1 MNSKIMVRSIN
12 LHKYYPMGKTQLHV
26 LKGIDLEVYE
36 GEIVAI
42 IGPSGVG
49 KSTLLH
55 ILGILDRPTQG
66 ELQIDSEN
74 IYKFSDDRLAELR
87 NKSVGFVFQFHHLLP
102 EFTAV
107 ENVAMPALIAGMH
120 QSLAW
125 RRAIELLDKVGLRH
139 RVNHRPMELS
149 GGEQQRVAV
158 ARALM
163 NRPRIL
169 LADEPSGN
177 LDVESSQMLHDLM
190 WRINRQLKL
199 TLIVVTHNLDLAKR
213 ADRVIEMR
221 DGRIHNNTIQ

>member
-1 MNSKIMVRSIN
+1 MNSKIILRSIN

-36 GEIVAI
+36 GEIVAV

-55 ILGILDRPTQG
+55 ILGILDRPTTG
-66 ELQIDSEN
+66 EMQIDGEN
-74 IYKFSDDRLAELR
+74 IYTFSDERLAELR
-87 NKSVGFVFQFHHLLP
+87 NKTVGFVFQFHHLLP

-107 ENVAMPALIAGMH
+107 ENVAMPALISGTH

-158 ARALM
+158 ARSLM

-177 LDVESSQMLHDLM
+177 LDVESSQLLHDLM

>member
-1 MNSKIMVRSIN
+1 
-12 LHKYYPMGKTQLHV
+12 
-26 LKGIDLEVYE
+26 
-36 GEIVAI
+36 
-42 IGPSGVG
+42 
-49 KSTLLH
+49 
-55 ILGILDRPTQG
+55 
-66 ELQIDSEN
+66 
-74 IYKFSDDRLAELR
+74 
-87 NKSVGFVFQFHHLLP
+87 
-102 EFTAV
+102 V
-107 ENVAMPALIAGMH
+107 ENVAMPALISGMH

-177 LDVESSQMLHDLM
+177 LDVESSQLLHDLM

-221 DGRIHNNTIQ
+221 DGQIHNNTIQ